1 MFFNETSSQ
10 SIKIPD
16 DYRKRA
22 KHFCPC
28 KCGNVEMRPF
38 PQPLTIKARGEKPFP
53 FRGKGLGW
61 GLRGI

>member
-1 MFFNETSSQ
+1 MIIGKGKRNARE
-10 SIKIPD
+10 
-16 DYRKRA
+16 RA